1 MSLAA
6 APVVAHVIR
15 SGFLESVHHGLAV
28 VTAPDGTVEFAVGD
42 AATQVF
48 PRSAN
53 KPIHAVAALRAG
65 AEPSAEALAIGCAS
79 HMGASVHLNA
89 TRNALAAVGLDES
102 ALRNVPG
109 LPGDGESA
117 AGWIRAGGGPASI
130 TQGCSG
136 NHALMLAGTV
146 AGGWDA
152 ASYDHPEH
160 PFQELVRRTTH
171 ELGGEPVTA
180 TGVDGCGV
188 PVYAFAIAGLAR
200 TYGRIAGA
208 EDGQLRR
215 VADAMRANP
224 ELVAGKGRRSTQ
236 FMQRVPGLIA
246 KSGADGVF
254 AAGLADGR
262 GVAVKIAD
270 GGDRAAG
277 VVLAAL
283 LLRTGAT
290 TAEQLGDLT
299 SEPVLGHGE
308 TVGSVV
314 AAPHKFA

>member
-15 SGFLESVHHGLAV
+15 SGFLESVHHGLGV
-28 VTAPDGTVEFAVGD
+28 VTAPDGTVEFALGD
-42 AATQVF
+42 PATQVF

-65 AEPSAEALAIGCAS
+65 AAPSAQALAIGCAS
-79 HMGASVHLNA
+79 HMGAPAHLQA
-89 TRNALAAVGLDES
+89 TRDALDAVGLDEW

-109 LPGDGESA
+109 LPGDPSA
-117 AGWIRAGGGPASI
+117 AAEWIRSGRGPESI
-130 TQGCSG
+130 AQGCSG
-136 NHALMLAGTV
+136 NHAVMLAGTV
-146 AGGWDA
+146 AGGWDLG
-152 ASYDHPEH
+152 SYDDPTH
-160 PFQELVRRTTH
+160 PFQRLVRETTH
-171 ELGGEPVTA
+171 DLADEQVSA
-180 TGVDGCGV
+180 IGVDGCGV

-208 EDGQLRR
+208 RSGLQFR
-215 VADAMRANP
+215 VADAVRANP
-224 ELVAGKGRRSTQ
+224 ELLAGSGRRTTQ

-254 AAGLADGR
+254 AAGLPDGR

-283 LLRTGAT
+283 LLRCGAA
-290 TAEQLGDLT
+290 TADQLGDL
-299 SEPVLGHGE
+299 
-308 TVGSVV
+308 V
-314 AAPHKFA
+314 AAPVTGHSEVVGHVVGVA